1 LYLVFSFLISN
12 KPFRK
17 IILYIGIGM
26 RKYIYN
32 YSSELVN
39 LKNSNLIE
47 LINNINVIEK
57 LDEKKKLNIYK
68 VGNYFQH
75 KIKNPPEI
83 LLRLSRIQI

>member
-1 LYLVFSFLISN
+1 MYLVFSFLDSN

-17 IILYIGIGM
+17 IILYISIGM
-26 RKYIYN
+26 RKYIYK

-68 VGNYFQH
+68 VGNYFQK
-75 KIKNPPEI
+75 KIKNPTEL

>member
-1 LYLVFSFLISN
+1 
-12 KPFRK
+12 
-17 IILYIGIGM
+17 M

-32 YSSELVN
+32 YSSNLVN

-68 VGNYFQH
+68 VGNYFQK
-75 KIKNPPEI
+75 KIKHPTEL